1 MASANGAALAFDE
14 NGDILYT
21 PTADGLQLLLNGQPI
36 ADSFDY
42 TVTDGNGG
50 WDVASVSLT
59 VDTLL

>member
-1 MASANGAALAFDE
+1 MMGRQRRQTGNIFRTNLVP
-14 NGDILYT
+14 I
-21 PTADGLQLLLNGQPI
+21 GLQLLLNGQPI